1 MRKRAVRWIIISAVA
16 ASALFV
22 VHEVYLKFVI
32 NDLQIALIEK
42 RIVANYEDHAEELA
56 ELASLVELLPNFE
69 LAIGT
74 DKSLEL
80 TISAPT
86 VDTFGVGVPVFIQDD
101 SIHFANQTIDIEDL
115 AQLVNQSIVFDTVQ
129 VPRWQVDYRGKTDS
143 PIARVL
149 LKNRGVDSSKL
160 SRLLELLETV
170 DCSGITRYDYGVQI
184 LYKGH
189 KLDNFSYYFT
199 SRPSPNSEKNQLAE
213 YTYWSHSQAGISCAL
228 THWGWF

>member
-1 MRKRAVRWIIISAVA
+1 MRKRAVRWIIISAVVV
-16 ASALFV
+16 SAFLV

-32 NDLQIALIEK
+32 NDFQIALIEK
-42 RIVANYEDHAEELA
+42 RIVANYEEHGKELA
-56 ELASLVELLPNFE
+56 ELASLVEPLPNFE
-69 LAIGT
+69 LAIAT

-80 TISAPT
+80 TISALT

-101 SIHFANQTIDIEDL
+101 SIFFANQTIEIEDL

-129 VPRWQVDYRGKTDS
+129 IPRWQVDYRGKTDS

-149 LKNRGVDSSKL
+149 LKNRGIDSSKL
-160 SRLLELLETV
+160 NRLLELLETV

-199 SRPSPNSEKNQLAE
+199 SRPSPNSEKNQLADNM
-213 YTYWSHSQAGISCAL
+213 YWSHFQSAISCSL
-228 THWGWF
+228 TSWGWF